1 MLKLK
6 EISKIY
12 KTGELTQQALDSVS
26 VEFRKSEF
34 VAVLGPSGCG
44 KTTLLN
50 IIGGLD
56 QYTSGDLEIN
66 GISTKAYK
74 DRDWDT
80 YRNHSVG
87 FVFQSYN
94 LIPHQSVLQNVEL
107 ALSLSGVGKSER
119 RKRAKQALEEVGL
132 ADQLHK
138 KPSQMSGGQ
147 MQRVAIAR
155 AIVNDPDIVLADE
168 PTGALDSETSLQVME
183 MLKEL
188 SKKRLVI
195 MVTHNPE
202 LAEKYATRIVRIL
215 DGRIT
220 DDSNPLSAEE
230 TAAEEERAQE
240 IKRERLA
247 QKKKKK
253 VKKPSMKF
261 RTSFGLSLKN
271 LITKKGRTTLTA
283 FAGSIGIIGIALI
296 YAVSNGMTTYIDT
309 VQEETLSSYPLTL
322 QAQHTDIGSMM
333 EVFMESAESSGNHE
347 KDAVYQKS
355 ALYDLVNA
363 LNSMETKQNDLA
375 SFKVWIED
383 KWANDTAEDGLHD
396 AISGIQYTYNTDLLV
411 YTLNA
416 DGTVILSDTEEL
428 MNDMMLKFFGAVMG
442 TDREET
448 ENAFSGSLGMMDMM
462 SQNGMGTP
470 RLRLWQEIL
479 SGRDGQ
485 VISPVVQSQ
494 YEIIDE
500 GGRWPQAYNEIVIKV
515 DKNNEIDDMTLYAL
529 GLKSEAEMD
538 AVIDAAISGETLTA
552 ESKKWTYDEI
562 KALDYRVV
570 LGSDCYIFDEATGL
584 YMDRRATQTGL
595 KYLYDNGIPLKVVGI
610 IRPKED
616 AVATMITGS
625 IGYTNLLTDYIV
637 EKAESSPVVEAQ
649 KNSPNIDIFN
659 GLPFNEST
667 GNISAAEKKE
677 YYKNYISEIS
687 PAEKI
692 AMYIKMKSI
701 PAKADVDAYVS
712 GVMSTMDRP
721 AKEAMMLP
729 VMVANLGG
737 KEEDA
742 KTYLAEMKAEDLD
755 KIITEMLSIQYAMSH
770 AASTAE
776 ALSALPEAQLL
787 GLLEQEMATLSD
799 EQGEIYYDNTL
810 TFSKATYNSNLAEL
824 GWVDMNVPSSINLY
838 AASFAQKDLIK
849 EAIDKYNSTK
859 DSVEQIAYTDLVGV
873 IMSSVTTIIN
883 AITYVLIAFVA
894 VSLIVSSIMIG
905 VITLISVQERT
916 KEIGILRAIGAS
928 KRNVAN
934 MFNAETVIIGF
945 ASGLLGVGVTYL
957 LCIPINLILHAL
969 TGIGNLSASLPL
981 PVALILIGISVVL
994 TLISGII
1001 PSRSASKKDPV
1012 VALRTE

>member
-6 EISKIY
+6 NISKIY
-12 KTGELTQQALDSVS
+12 KTGELTQQALDGVS
-26 VEFRKSEF
+26 VEFRQSEF

-50 IIGGLD
+50 IVGGLD

-66 GISTKAYK
+66 GVSTKAYK

-94 LIPHQSVLQNVEL
+94 LIPHQTVLQNVEL
-107 ALSLSGVGKSER
+107 ALGLSGVGKAER
-119 RKRAKQALEEVGL
+119 RRRAKKALEEVGL

-155 AIVNDPDIVLADE
+155 AIVNDPDIILADE

-183 MLKEL
+183 ILKEL
-188 SKKRLVI
+188 SEKRLVI

-202 LAEKYATRIVRIL
+202 LAEQYATRIVRIL
-215 DGRIT
+215 DGKIT
-220 DDSNPLSAEE
+220 DDSNPLTAEE
-230 TAAEEERAQE
+230 TAAEEARIAE
-240 IKRERLA
+240 IKMERLVA
-247 QKKKKK
+247 KRKKKA
-253 VKKPSMKF
+253 KKPSMKF
-261 RTSFGLSLKN
+261 TTSFGLSLKN

-333 EVFMESAESSGNHE
+333 EVFMESAESAGNHD

-363 LNSMETKQNDLA
+363 LNSMETKHNDLA

-383 KWANDTAEDGLHD
+383 KWANDTAEGGLHD

-416 DGTVILSDTEEL
+416 DGNVILSDTEEL

-442 TDREET
+442 TNKEET
-448 ENAFSGSLGMMDMM
+448 ESAFSGSLGMMDMM
-462 SQNGMGTP
+462 SSSGMGTP
-470 RLRLWQEIL
+470 KINLWQEIL
-479 SGRDGQ
+479 PGRNGQ
-485 VISPVVQSQ
+485 IINPVVTNQ

-552 ESKKWTYDEI
+552 ESKKWSYEEI
-562 KALDYRVV
+562 KALEYRVV
-570 LGSDCYIFDEATGL
+570 LGSDCYIYDEITGMYL
-584 YMDRRATQTGL
+584 DRRATQTGM
-595 KYLYDNGIPLKVVGI
+595 KYLYDNGIPLKVVGV
-610 IRPKED
+610 IRLVED
-616 AVATMITGS
+616 SVATMMTGS
-625 IGYTNLLTDYIV
+625 IGYTNLLTDHIV
-637 EKAESSPVVEAQ
+637 KKAEESAAVKAQ
-649 KNSPNIDIFN
+649 KDSPNIDIFN
-659 GLPFNEST
+659 GLPFKEST
-667 GNISAAEKKE
+667 GNISATEKKDYFKTYISSISDAEKV
-677 YYKNYISEIS
+677 
-687 PAEKI
+687 
-692 AMYIKMKSI
+692 AMFIKMKSI
-701 PAKADVDAYVS
+701 PAEAEVKAYVD

-729 VMVANLGG
+729 IMVTNLGG

-742 KTYLAEMKAEDLD
+742 KVYLAEMKAEDLD
-755 KIITEMLSIQYAMSH
+755 KMISEVVSIQYAMSY
-770 AASTAE
+770 AATTAQT
-776 ALSALPEAQLL
+776 LSAMPADQLL
-787 GLLEQEMATLSD
+787 MMLTQEMDALTD
-799 EQGEIYYDNTL
+799 QQGEIYYDNTL
-810 TFSKATYNSNLAEL
+810 TFSKSSYTANLSEL
-824 GWVDMNVPSSINLY
+824 GWVDMSVPASINLY
-838 AASFAQKDLIK
+838 ASSFEQKDTIK
-849 EAIDKYNSTK
+849 AAIDSYNSTR

-873 IMSSVTTIIN
+873 LMSSITTIIN

-945 ASGLLGVGVTYL
+945 ASGVLGVGVTYL

-969 TGIGNLSASLPL
+969 TGIGNLSAVLPL
-981 PVALILIGISVVL
+981 PVAMLLVGVSVML
-994 TLISGII
+994 TLVSGVI
-1001 PSRSASKKDPV
+1001 PSRSAAKKDPV